1 MAAGPGRTWL
11 PIRPGLIDGYDRQA
25 CTLCEFG
32 LRQADEGSSG
42 SRQSGYN
49 YARSMPQ
56 DDASAGLTGS
66 NLPNRRQQLRAVPS
80 GGSPRKGHTEGL
92 TAHES

>member
-1 MAAGPGRTWL
+1 MAAGLGRTWL
-11 PIRPGLIDGYDRQA
+11 PIRLSLIDGYDRQA

-32 LRQADEGSSG
+32 MG
-42 SRQSGYN
+42 QSGYN
-49 YARSMPQ
+49 HARSMPQ

-80 GGSPRKGHTEGL
+80 GGSPRKGHTKGL